1 MSNAVTHSSYHPV
14 SQARESM
21 KVNDENQALLDANT
35 QAIVEKGI
43 YDQLLQIKQVAQEES
58 ILKMLNFSNGE
69 NVKDTEKIL
78 LLPIN

>member
-35 QAIVEKGI
+35 
-43 YDQLLQIKQVAQEES
+43 
-58 ILKMLNFSNGE
+58 
-69 NVKDTEKIL
+69 
-78 LLPIN
+78 